1 MRISDWSSDVCS
13 SDLND
18 NPAAAEA
25 LLGPAEAELSPNALT
40 EWRQRVAWSYYIEN
54 DDANARR
61 MAAKALENGSGPWL
75 SQAYW
80 VAGLAAWR
88 QNDCQAAASAF
99 ENVAARADN
108 DDIRAG
114 GFFWAARSYMACGNA
129 PKVEGLMRSA
139 ARLEET
145 FYGLLARETLGMQ
158 AQMNVLTPRFD
169 SSDWSQLKQY
179 PNVRASIALAEIG
192 ENEIGRAHV

>member
-1 MRISDWSSDVCS
+1 
-13 SDLND
+13 
-18 NPAAAEA
+18 
-25 LLGPAEAELSPNALT
+25 
-40 EWRQRVAWSYYIEN
+40 
-54 DDANARR
+54 

-114 GFFWAARSYMACGNA
+114 GFFWAARSYMRS
-129 PKVEGLMRSA
+129 EEHTSELQSLMRISYA
-139 ARLEET
+139 VFCLKKK
-145 FYGLLARETLGMQ
+145 
-158 AQMNVLTPRFD
+158 NK
-169 SSDWSQLKQY
+169 KQY
-179 PNVRASIALAEIG
+179 TSNVT
-192 ENEIGRAHV
+192 H

>member
-1 MRISDWSSDVCS
+1 M
-13 SDLND
+13 
-18 NPAAAEA
+18 
-25 LLGPAEAELSPNALT
+25 
-40 EWRQRVAWSYYIEN
+40 EN

-99 ENVAARADN
+99 VNVAARADN

-114 GFFWAARSYMACGNA
+114 GLFWAARSYISCGNA
-129 PKVEGLMRSA
+129 PKVRSEAQTSELQSPMRSSYA
-139 ARLEET
+139 VFCL
-145 FYGLLARETLGMQ
+145 Q
-158 AQMNVLTPRFD
+158 N
-169 SSDWSQLKQY
+169 
-179 PNVRASIALAEIG
+179 
-192 ENEIGRAHV
+192 

>member
-1 MRISDWSSDVCS
+1 MLFPYCT
-13 SDLND
+13 
-18 NPAAAEA
+18 P
-25 LLGPAEAELSPNALT
+25 LSPPDRLPIYA
-40 EWRQRVAWSYYIEN
+40 V
-54 DDANARR
+54 
-61 MAAKALENGSGPWL
+61 
-75 SQAYW
+75 W

-158 AQMNVLTPRFD
+158 AQMDVLTPRFD

-192 ENEIGRAHV
+192 ENELADQVLRHQARIGTEIGRAHV

>member
-80 VAGLAAWR
+80 VAGMAAWR
-88 QNDCQAAASAF
+88 QNDCLAAASAF
-99 ENVAARADN
+99 ENVASRADTS
-108 DDIRAG
+108 DIPAG
-114 GFFWAARSYMACGNA
+114 GFFWVARVYMSLENH
-129 PKVEGLMRSA
+129 PKVEGPIR
-139 ARLEET
+139 
-145 FYGLLARETLGMQ
+145 
-158 AQMNVLTPRFD
+158 NP
-169 SSDWSQLKQY
+169 
-179 PNVRASIALAEIG
+179 
-192 ENEIGRAHV
+192 

>member
-1 MRISDWSSDVCS
+1 MLVSFFCFFKQKTAYEMRISDWSSDVCS
-13 SDLND
+13 SDL
-18 NPAAAEA
+18 
-25 LLGPAEAELSPNALT
+25 
-40 EWRQRVAWSYYIEN
+40 
-54 DDANARR
+54 
-61 MAAKALENGSGPWL
+61 
-75 SQAYW
+75 
-80 VAGLAAWR
+80 
-88 QNDCQAAASAF
+88 
-99 ENVAARADN
+99 
-108 DDIRAG
+108 RAG

-179 PNVRASIALAEIG
+179 PNVDRKSTRL
-192 ENEIGRAHV
+192 NSSH